1 MYFKKGYA
9 VFEEEATLKSKAKKI
24 KP

>member
-1 MYFKKGYA
+1 MYFKTGYA
-9 VFEEEATLKSKAKKI
+9 VFEEEATLKRQAKKI